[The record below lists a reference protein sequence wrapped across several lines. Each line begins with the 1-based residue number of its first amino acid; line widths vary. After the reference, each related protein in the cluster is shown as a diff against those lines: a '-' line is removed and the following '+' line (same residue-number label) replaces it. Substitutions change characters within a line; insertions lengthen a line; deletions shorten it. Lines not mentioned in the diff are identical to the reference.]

1 MELKGSFERAL
12 TSLKLTD
19 KVEAKKTNQGKTY
32 YGLTTNKMLGE
43 EIKELLPESVEKL
56 REQPIFTWLDRDF
69 NGSTIKTFSH
79 KGMSENAD
87 LLKS

>member
-1 MELKGSFERAL
+1 MELKGAFEKAL
-12 TSLKLTD
+12 VSLKLTD

-32 YGLTTNKMLGE
+32 FGLTTNKMLGE
-43 EIKELLPESVEKL
+43 EIKEFLPESVKKL
-56 REQPIFTWLDRDF
+56 REQPVFTWLDRDV
-69 NGSTIKTFSH
+69 NGSAIKTFRH